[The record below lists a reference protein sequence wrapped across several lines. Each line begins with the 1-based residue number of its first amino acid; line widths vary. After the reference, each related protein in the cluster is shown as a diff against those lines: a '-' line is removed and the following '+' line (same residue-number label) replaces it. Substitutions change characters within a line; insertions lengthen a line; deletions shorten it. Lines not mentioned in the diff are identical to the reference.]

1 MTSKAQTEAS
11 AESPNSPMTA
21 SSAEPADVVGIEE
34 GAFDGNRP
42 DIAGSMP
49 AEAESQPLAR
59 MPDSIGVLLVED
71 DQDYRETLTREL
83 SEQGFAV
90 QSFADGASL
99 LRSLDPAVH
108 ADVIILDW
116 ILPKMTGVDL
126 LTRLRRKGVGLPVVF
141 FTDHDLKAHE
151 SLAFDRGAFDFAFK
165 SRGVEILAKR
175 LRRVAKAG
183 RAEALFSLGTPL
195 ALGGL
200 VLRPDDRRACWK
212 GVDLDLTLG
221 EFKIVH
227 LLASNAGRY
236 VSNRMIYDRLHYR
249 ALGPGTGSPRYR
261 TNVRSA
267 IKRIRNKFRACDSE
281 FREIRNYTAFGYCWG
296 NPDGSD

>member
-1 MTSKAQTEAS
+1 MTAKAQPEAS
-11 AESPNSPMTA
+11 AESPNSPMAA
-21 SSAEPADVVGIEE
+21 SSAEPADVVGIELR
-34 GAFDGNRP
+34 ASDGNRP
-42 DIAGSMP
+42 NIAGSMP
-49 AEAESQPLAR
+49 AESESRASAR
-59 MPDSIGVLLVED
+59 MPDAIGVLLVED

-99 LRSLDPAVH
+99 LGSLDPAVN

-195 ALGGL
+195 ALGRL
-200 VLRPDDRRACWK
+200 VLRPEDRRACWK
-212 GVDLDLTLG
+212 GVDIDLTLG
-221 EFKIVH
+221 EFQIVH

-249 ALGPGTGSPRYR
+249 AFAPGTGSAGYR

-267 IKRIRNKFRACDSE
+267 IKRIRKKFRACDSE
-281 FREIRNYTAFGYCWG
+281 FQEIRNYTAFGYCWG
-296 NPDGSD
+296 NPDDSD